1 MEFWFL
7 AREAVPSRNA
17 REMVPALDTRAGR
30 IRMPRMKFTL
40 LLMSAMLLTGSAMA
54 APADWPINQD
64 EAKVPVYVLPELM
77 KAADGTLVNTADD
90 WRWER
95 RPELLKIFE
104 EGMYGKAPA
113 RPALVYEVLE
123 DSVPALDGKARR
135 KQVRVYFGGKKEGPA
150 MDVLIYVP
158 AGTSGP
164 VPFFWG
170 LNFQGNHTVSAD
182 PGILLPRPPVESAD
196 MPRPKP
202 LKAFA
207 RGDQGDR
214 WQIEWVLSQGYGTAT
229 AWYEDIDPD
238 FDDGFKNGVHGLFPG
253 VEAKRD
259 GTTWGSLAAWAWGLR
274 VGMDYLAME
283 PWCDARQVA
292 LHGHSRLGKATLW
305 AGAQDERFDVVISNN
320 SGCGGAALNK
330 RWFGE
335 TVGRINTSFPHWF
348 AGNFKQWNGRE
359 AEMPYDQHGLLALV
373 APRGLLVCSAE
384 EDQWADPEG
393 ELQATKQA
401 SPAFVLLGQ
410 TGLEAGFKREN
421 LAVSPGNP
429 GYWQRPGKH
438 DVTVDDW
445 KRWTGFVKARWGK

>member
-1 MEFWFL
+1 
-7 AREAVPSRNA
+7 
-17 REMVPALDTRAGR
+17 
-30 IRMPRMKFTL
+30 
-40 LLMSAMLLTGSAMA
+40 
-54 APADWPINQD
+54 
-64 EAKVPVYVLPELM
+64 
-77 KAADGTLVNTADD
+77 
-90 WRWER
+90 
-95 RPELLKIFE
+95 
-104 EGMYGKAPA
+104 
-113 RPALVYEVLE
+113 
-123 DSVPALDGKARR
+123 
-135 KQVRVYFGGKKEGPA
+135 

-207 RGDQGDR
+207 RGDQADR
-214 WQIEWVLSQGYGTAT
+214 WQIEWVVSQGYGTAT

-320 SGCGGAALNK
+320 SGCGGAALSK
-330 RWFGE
+330 RCFGE

-359 AEMPYDQHGLLALV
+359 AEMPYDQHELLALV

-438 DVTVDDW
+438 DVTADDW